1 MRIEHR
7 EKVCG
12 ADGMDM
18 VGRCVVCGNERCRS
32 LDQRTREQVTYVD
45 ERHGMFSVL
54 HVVW

>member
-1 MRIEHR
+1 MRIGHR

-18 VGRCVVCGNERCRS
+18 VGRCAVCGNERCRR
-32 LDQRTREQVTYVD
+32 LCQRPNERVARVD
-45 ERHGMFSVL
+45 ERHGIFFVR